1 VKRKRLVVTTG
12 TRGRPGPATPG
23 VLPSPAT
30 GRGEVRTR
38 ATPVPAGPRDPVT
51 FTGDSVDLHVELA
64 PARPGRLRLA
74 HPLLV
79 AAGGAGYGV
88 ELMGASGASPPA
100 AIITRGLSARAQPN
114 PPAPQMALLG
124 GSVPEGIG
132 LLTSLAPQG
141 PTLETV
147 LERHAG
153 AWAAWEVPV
162 VVNLWA
168 DSAAGFGS
176 LARALDGQPGVAG
189 VELDLSCSDRH
200 AGGSAFGWSAGAA
213 ASAVRAA
220 RAETDLPLIAKL
232 PPNAPD
238 VRSIALAVTDAG
250 ADAISATGRLPA
262 LAVDRRR
269 RRALP
274 AAGGGGLSGAA
285 LKPVALRCV
294 NEIAQ
299 VTSVSIIGVGGVAC
313 LEDVLDYLLAGAS
326 AVGMATAVLADP
338 GLPGRLAGSLRDWCA
353 AQGLASPRDIVGA
366 ALPRRTRRRG
376 GSGLR
381 QRP

>member
-1 VKRKRLVVTTG
+1 MDE
-12 TRGRPGPATPG
+12 P
-23 VLPSPAT
+23 
-30 GRGEVRTR
+30 
-38 ATPVPAGPRDPVT
+38 
-51 FTGDSVDLHVELA
+51 VDLAVELA

-79 AAGGAGYGV
+79 AAGGAGLGV
-88 ELMGASGASPPA
+88 ELMEATASASPG
-100 AIITRGLSARAQPN
+100 AIVTRGLAARAQSGA
-114 PPAPQMALLG
+114 PAPQMALVG

-132 LLTSLAPQG
+132 LLTSFAPQG
-141 PTLETV
+141 PALETV

-162 VVNLWA
+162 IVSLWA
-168 DSAAGFGS
+168 ESAAGFGS

-189 VELDLSCSDRH
+189 VELDLSCPDRH
-200 AGGSAFGWSAGAA
+200 AGGSSFGCSAGAA

-220 RAETDLPLIAKL
+220 RDETDLPLIAKL
-232 PPNAPD
+232 PPNAAD
-238 VRSIALAVTDAG
+238 VRAVALAVVEAG

-262 LAVDRRR
+262 MGVDRRWG
-269 RRALP
+269 RALP
-274 AAGGGGLSGAA
+274 AAGSGGLSGPA

-294 NEIAQ
+294 HEIAQ
-299 VTSVSIIGVGGVAC
+299 VTSVPIIGVGGVAC

-326 AVGMATAVLADP
+326 AVATATAVLADP
-338 GLPGRLAGSLRDWCA
+338 ELPGRLADELRDWCA
-353 AQGLASPRDIVGA
+353 AQGLASPHDIVGA
-366 ALPRRTRRRG
+366 ALPRRARRRS